1 MELASPGNHGTD
13 LALENQRILLQTDLF
28 QRVTQKRVPCI
39 SRSEVRVPMGGGGDP
54 RFFFLPTPVG
64 NTSYL
69 QLSQIFLRHENK
81 SDLKLQQHLWGR

>member
-39 SRSEVRVPMGGGGDP
+39 SRSEVRVPMGGGGGHA
-54 RFFFLPTPVG
+54 FFFP
-64 NTSYL
+64 SYARVKY
-69 QLSQIFLRHENK
+69 QLSSTK
-81 SDLKLQQHLWGR
+81 SHLP